1 MIRTKDTVIHRLNR
15 QPLPPRER
23 ESLALPYLP
32 PLSPA
37 SSPDRLRKTDLRR
50 RKPIRAFLSHQLH
63 ILIYTLIHLLF
74 SLYIRIRQA
83 YHAVVDRIFA
93 VLYYHHRTPELI
105 KKDVKGLGRLP
116 EHISVVLH
124 LEDEAGGGAGLD
136 GLVDE
141 VAEVA
146 AWCASAGIG
155 MLSIYERTG
164 ILKSHIHTTHRTI
177 STKLH
182 AYFGR
187 PRPSFELLVPHLPPP
202 ISPSNPTLQ
211 ILLLSAEDGRDSL
224 VDLTKTLA
232 EMAQRGKVAAG
243 DISVEL
249 VDAEVSE
256 SVMGE
261 PDLLVLFGPVVR
273 LEGYPPWQVRLTEI
287 L

>member
-1 MIRTKDTVIHRLNR
+1 MVKSSSTLTHRLNR
-15 QPLPPRER
+15 QPLAPPER
-23 ESLALPYLP
+23 EALLTPYLP
-32 PLSPA
+32 PPSPTL
-37 SSPDRLRKTDLRR
+37 PRKRR
-50 RKPIRAFLSHQLH
+50 PIRSFLNNQLH
-63 ILIYTLIHLLF
+63 ILLYTLIHLLF

-83 YHAVVDRIFA
+83 YHAVIDRVFA

-116 EHISVVLH
+116 EHLSVVLQ
-124 LEDEAGGGAGLD
+124 LENEAGGGAGLD

-155 MLSIYERTG
+155 MLSVYEKTG
-164 ILKSHIHTTHRTI
+164 ILKSHIHTTQRTI

-187 PRPSFELLVPHLPPP
+187 PRPPFELLAPRLPPLP
-202 ISPSNPTLQ
+202 LSSPSSTPALQ
-211 ILLLSAEDGRDSL
+211 ILLLSAEDGRESL
-224 VDLTKTLA
+224 VDLTRTLA
-232 EMAQRGKVAAG
+232 EMAQRGKISPA

-261 PDLLVLFGPVVR
+261 PELLVLFGPVVK
-273 LEGYPPWQVRLTEI
+273 LDGYPPWQVRLTEI